1 MKILFICRGNVGRS
15 QIAEAFF
22 NEFAAGKHIAS
33 SCGTITYTKEGE
45 SRHGQKLKDL
55 KAAGEVVNSLKE
67 LGLDISENKIEQIT
81 EEVVR
86 DAAKVVVMAEKDT
99 LPDYITNNSK
109 FIYWDIKDLKGLN
122 QKDTNKIRDEISEKV
137 KGLINELT

>member
-1 MKILFICRGNVGRS
+1 MKDIRLILLSDNRIGVFTRPQGKIGGRGRIGFM
-15 QIAEAFF
+15 I
-22 NEFAAGKHIAS
+22 
-33 SCGTITYTKEGE
+33 
-45 SRHGQKLKDL
+45 
-55 KAAGEVVNSLKE
+55 VNSLKE